1 MDKLL
6 TILIT
11 HHNEPVEIG
20 EPLFQSIDTQ
30 IGGVFDKIKII
41 LSNND
46 SQQISMP
53 NFPISKYKNVQNC
66 VSTIK
71 STSQNT
77 LSSHLNYL
85 ISKVDTPYF
94 CFIDYDDRIC
104 NITTLKEI
112 LKYIE
117 LLPQIDVFCFNRYYW
132 DKFFNIVDIK
142 NIAMSGGWGCVYKL
156 SSWRKK
162 LPPFPEINAQHDI
175 AMHYCICAN
184 DQILKKNIESVPF
197 VCWCRRNKSESRQY
211 FLNGDNFLEYCEDT
225 LRALLYV
232 KHYMEEQ
239 NLEMMKFTKYFI
251 GEALIMYQN
260 IDRYGYK
267 KSTIPATVHKIL
279 KKFYTDNIDKDF
291 TTVENQIF

>member
-1 MDKLL
+1 
-6 TILIT
+6 
-11 HHNEPVEIG
+11 
-20 EPLFQSIDTQ
+20 
-30 IGGVFDKIKII
+30 
-41 LSNND
+41 
-46 SQQISMP
+46 
-53 NFPISKYKNVQNC
+53 
-66 VSTIK
+66 
-71 STSQNT
+71 
-77 LSSHLNYL
+77 
-85 ISKVDTPYF
+85 
-94 CFIDYDDRIC
+94 
-104 NITTLKEI
+104 
-112 LKYIE
+112 
-117 LLPQIDVFCFNRYYW
+117 
-132 DKFFNIVDIK
+132 
-142 NIAMSGGWGCVYKL
+142 MSGGWGCVYKL

-197 VCWCRRNKSESRQY
+197 VCWCRRNNSESRQY

-251 GEALIMYQN
+251 GEARIMYQN

-291 TTVENQIF
+291 TPVENQIF